1 MQICQKVDSLYPKV
15 QFEIP
20 NDSEEYELFN
30 PSKKILKLNFGHLT

>member
-1 MQICQKVDSLYPKV
+1 MQIYQKADSLYPKV

-30 PSKKILKLNFGHLT
+30 LLRLPPKKS